1 MTFVRLGAALAAAA
15 ALAAPAPAQEFAKP
29 GPEHEQLKKMEGK
42 WDLVMKAGGVE
53 SKGTATYKME
63 LGGLW
68 LVSDL
73 DCDLGG
79 AKFQGKGLD
88 TYDAAK
94 KVYRSVWVDS
104 MAPGVMI
111 MEGSYDKGKKALTM
125 TGEGPAPDGKTAK
138 WKSVSTMP
146 DKDTLNFEMY
156 VGDAKEPMFTI
167 VYKRKK

>member
-1 MTFVRLGAALAAAA
+1 MA
-15 ALAAPAPAQEFAKP
+15 
-29 GPEHEQLKKMEGK
+29 
-42 WDLVMKAGGVE
+42 
-53 SKGTATYKME
+53 

-68 LVSDL
+68 LASDL

-79 AKFQGKGLD
+79 LKFQGKGLE

-111 MEGSYDKGKKALTM
+111 MEGNYDKAGKTLTM
-125 TGEGPAPDGKTAK
+125 AGEGPAPDGKTAK

-146 DKDTLNFEMY
+146 DADTLNFAMY
-156 VGDAKEPMFTI
+156 VGDAKEPMFTT

>member
-1 MTFVRLGAALAAAA
+1 MKVIRPGAALALVA
-15 ALAAPAPAQEFAKP
+15 ALAAPASAQEFAKP
-29 GPEHEQLKKMEGK
+29 GPEHERLKKMEGK
-42 WDLVMKAGGVE
+42 WDLVMKAGGME

-79 AKFQGKGLD
+79 LKFQGKGLD
-88 TYDAAK
+88 TYDPAK

-111 MEGSYDKGKKALTM
+111 MEGNYDKAGKALTM
-125 TGEGPAPDGKTAK
+125 VGDGPTPDGKTGK

-146 DKDTLNFEMY
+146 DDDTLNFTMY
-156 VGDAKEPMFTI
+156 VADAKEPMFTI
-167 VYKRKK
+167 VYKRRK